1 MNMINSKKGFTL
13 IELLVV
19 IGILAVLAFVAVPA
33 VAGLIDRARSSSDM
47 QEIRAMEVAIN
58 LYAVDGR
65 SYLSATYDM
74 PNLET
79 VLREVSDGDT
89 DYATL
94 VNNRCNGTF
103 NKDFLPVTAKSFSS
117 VVFNYCKVHNKKL
130 TTPSQF
136 NLDYYYNVD
145 TGLIIRAEKGITDR
159 QVLRNILLD
168 TRDED
173 DITGMWINIT
183 ASTENGLTN
192 EMPEADSVLYTSTG
206 G

>member
-1 MNMINSKKGFTL
+1 MLTSKKGFTL

-19 IGILAVLAFVAVPA
+19 IGILAVLAFVTVPS
-33 VAGLIDRARSSSDM
+33 VAGIIERARASSDM
-47 QEIRAMEVAIN
+47 QEIRAMEIAIN
-58 LYAVDGR
+58 HYAIDGR

-74 PNLET
+74 PKVEA

-89 DYATL
+89 EYETL

-103 NKDFLPVTAKSFSS
+103 DKDFLPVTAKSFSA
-117 VVFNYCKVHNKKL
+117 VVYNYCQIQNKKL

-136 NLDYYYNVD
+136 GYDYYYNVD
-145 TGLIIRAEKGITDR
+145 TGLVIKAEKGISDR
-159 QVLRNILLD
+159 NVLKEILMN

-173 DITGMWINIT
+173 DLTGMWINIT
-183 ASTENGLTN
+183 ASVEQGLTN
-192 EMPEADSVLYTSTG
+192 EIPTENYVLYTSESG